1 MSHRLEEGHTVNF
14 NDPVV
19 KQQALKHVDKMS
31 EGQPSER
38 PFISCSKS
46 LEAILPFGSSK
57 LRKKKEED
65 DKEKMEEDDKEKE
78 QKQKEQTC

>member
-1 MSHRLEEGHTVNF
+1 MSHRLLEWHTVDF

-19 KQQALKHVDKMS
+19 KQQSLKHVDKMS
-31 EGQPSER
+31 EGQLAER
-38 PFISCSKS
+38 PFISWSKS
-46 LEAILPFGSSK
+46 LEALTPFGSSK

-78 QKQKEQTC
+78 HKQKEQTC